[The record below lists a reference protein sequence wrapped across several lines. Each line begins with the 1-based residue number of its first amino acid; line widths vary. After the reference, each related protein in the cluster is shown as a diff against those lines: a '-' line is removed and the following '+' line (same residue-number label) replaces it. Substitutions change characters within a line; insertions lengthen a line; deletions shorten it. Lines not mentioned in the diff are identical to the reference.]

1 LSSPAAQALATAEKT
16 FPIVRGSTEADTAPL
31 VKPVELSYPF
41 ERSSTKRST
50 QALLGALSLAMFVVA
65 IGVIWKGQ
73 RR

>member
-1 LSSPAAQALATAEKT
+1 LSSPAAQALAAAEKT

-31 VKPVELSYPF
+31 VKAVELSYPF
-41 ERSSTKRST
+41 ERSSAKRST
-50 QALLGALSLAMFVVA
+50 QALLGAVSLAMFVIA